1 LFLEVVLRTSSPF
14 EEQIITMIEPV
25 VQAAG
30 YEIVRLRI
38 MGGRS
43 KTLQIM
49 AERPDGL
56 MNAGDCQ
63 KLARALGPVLEEND
77 PIDGDW
83 ELEVSSPGID
93 RPLTRLADFDRW
105 EGFRARL
112 ELNRMVEN
120 RKRFV
125 GDLAGTED
133 ANVLIDLEGEEDTAV
148 IPFDW
153 LSMAKLVLTDELI
166 AEDLARKGPLLGELD
181 LTEGLDDDDDGDAE
195 GIVLD
200 GAELAD
206 DATAPQAKPKLK
218 TAAPAKG
225 RKPTKSTKKS
235 PSKPAK
241 KSA

>member
-1 LFLEVVLRTSSPF
+1 
-14 EEQIITMIEPV
+14 MIEPV

-30 YEIVRLRI
+30 YDIVRLRI

-49 AERPDGL
+49 AERADGV

-63 KLARALGPVLEEND
+63 KLARALGPTLEEND

-133 ANVLIDLEGEEDTAV
+133 GNILIDLEGEEDTAV

-153 LSMAKLVLTDELI
+153 LAMAKLVLTDELI
-166 AEDLARKGPLLGELD
+166 EEDLRRKGPLLGDLD
-181 LTEGLDDDDDGDAE
+181 LTEGLDDEDDADDDGP
-195 GIVLD
+195 ILD
-200 GAELAD
+200 GTDPAI
-206 DATAPQAKPKLK
+206 DAVSPTKTKPKLK

>member
-1 LFLEVVLRTSSPF
+1 MFLEVVLRTSSPF

-25 VQAAG
+25 VKAAG
-30 YEIVRLRI
+30 YDVVRLRI

-49 AERPDGL
+49 AERADGV

-63 KLARALGPVLEEND
+63 KLARALGPTLEEND

-93 RPLTRLADFDRW
+93 RPLTRLQDFDRW

-133 ANVLIDLEGEEDTAV
+133 GNILIDLEGEEDTAV

-153 LSMAKLVLTDELI
+153 LAMAKLVLTDELI
-166 AEDLARKGPLLGELD
+166 AEDLARKGPLLGDLD
-181 LTEGLDDDDDGDAE
+181 LTEGLDDGEEDLILDEAEPADA
-195 GIVLD
+195 
-200 GAELAD
+200 A
-206 DATAPQAKPKLK
+206 APKAKPKPK